1 MKLFFDTS
9 SLLKHYISEEGSELV
24 DKLFMESERIY
35 VSEITSIESYSA
47 LNRLVKEKAITSN
60 QMNQIFSEL
69 NYDFSYFSIVDM
81 KDSKDLAISLI
92 GKYKIKTLDA
102 IQLGSAL
109 IAKNE
114 IDHFVCSDKQ
124 LIRVGKMEGQSILVV
139 P

>member
-1 MKLFFDTS
+1 M
-9 SLLKHYISEEGSELV
+9 
-24 DKLFMESERIY
+24 
-35 VSEITSIESYSA
+35 
-47 LNRLVKEKAITSN
+47 VKEKAITTN
-60 QMNQIFSEL
+60 QLNQIFSEL

-81 KDSKDLAISLI
+81 KDSTDMAISLI
-92 GKYKIKTLDA
+92 EKYKIKTLDA

-109 IAKNE
+109 FAKNE